1 MYKETIAKN
10 QNKTIDLF
18 LFMGQSNMAGRGIV
32 TKEHGEGVPCLIQGA
47 GYEYVPCPPPTGSVP
62 YPSLFAALRTA
73 RAALTTAI

>member
-1 MYKETIAKN
+1 MYKETIVKN

-32 TKEHGEGVPCLIQGA
+32 TKEHGEGVPGLIQGA
-47 GYEYVPCPPPTGSVP
+47 GYEYRAVSGSVP
-62 YPSLFAALRTA
+62 YPSLLAALRTA